1 LRTNRDY
8 RWPATLVSACI
19 LAAWLFALVDA
30 IRRSGWQLVPIA
42 RHVAGVV
49 ALYALTGAVLGAVA
63 WLVIGLERRLSARI
77 ARSRPRAER
86 FVRAGFYALI
96 AGASSANTAF
106 RTFSGQGISKSAIA
120 LWAPYV
126 AIALVSLCAGAF
138 VILLLRLRAAIE
150 RGRRIGPSLVVL
162 FLISAAGAVMY
173 VDLTVFVALYSR
185 LHAALEASAFV
196 VLACVIGVGLDVWS
210 SRRRAGAHLVRGLA
224 LLGCAWLLLSVV
236 VSPVRSWRDRALR
249 HVWLDPGYAGRALSR
264 VRTVES
270 FLANPLAWRG
280 VTESRMRQLEEM
292 YDISSTAL
300 SPAWDEPLAEP
311 PALRKKIDALRGARR
326 DYNVLV
332 YYVDT
337 LRQDVASDPTIM
349 PHAVDFA
356 KQSLEFR
363 RAYAPGSD
371 TLHSLPGIT
380 SGSYE
385 HAGPADN
392 DVLRVARRAKL
403 ETVLVIP
410 QSAHEF
416 LAKLRPDFEFDRR
429 VLITDYR
436 PQQGEVWGYGADLPT
451 GERLVDR
458 TLEWLREKRQG
469 RFFLWLFNF
478 DQHNWR
484 EVDKDW
490 VHAVAVKYSVPD
502 DGLLN
507 WRYRVVATAIDREF
521 RRLLDGLEQLGL
533 EDDTIVVFISD
544 HGEGLGRDGF
554 WVHSVFLWDSLVRA
568 PLVIRVP
575 GMGHR
580 VVYDKVSLVDFA
592 PTIARFLVDDPDTRG
607 YQGEDLI
614 SYLVP
619 DRPPR
624 RLPLLLAAVAQENLV
639 RIGIVDPKRD
649 WKLVLPLESGAPEL
663 YDLSVSD
670 PDWLSVA
677 EEHPT
682 EVARLLSQ
690 LVRSPL
696 YPRSANDVAAR
707 QRERAAAA
715 TKP

>member
-1 LRTNRDY
+1 M
-8 RWPATLVSACI
+8 
-19 LAAWLFALVDA
+19 LAAWLFATADA
-30 IRRSGWQLVPIA
+30 IRRSGWEFVPIA
-42 RHVAGVV
+42 RHVAGVLS
-49 ALYALTGAVLGAVA
+49 LYALIGVVLGLLA
-63 WLVIGLERRLSARI
+63 WIAIGLERRLSGRI
-77 ARSRPRAER
+77 ARSKPNAER
-86 FVRAGFYALI
+86 IARASFYAVL
-96 AGASSANTAF
+96 AAAASASTAF
-106 RTFSGQGISKSAIA
+106 WTFAGQGVRKASFAS
-120 LWAPYV
+120 WAPYLLIVGV
-126 AIALVSLCAGAF
+126 AICAGAF
-138 VILLLRLRAAIE
+138 VLLLLWLRGALE
-150 RGRRIGPSLVVL
+150 RGRRLGPLVAVFCLLVL
-162 FLISAAGAVMY
+162 SVGVIY

-185 LHAALEASAFV
+185 LHAALEAVAFV
-196 VLACVIGVGLDVWS
+196 LIASVVGVGLEQWS
-210 SRRRAGAHLVRGLA
+210 SRRRSGSLFVRALA
-224 LLGCAWLLLSVV
+224 LLGSTWLILSVV
-236 VSPVRSWRDRALR
+236 AQPLRSWRDRALR

-280 VTESRMRQLEEM
+280 VTDSRMKQLEEM

-300 SPAWDEPLAEP
+300 SPAWDEPLSEP
-311 PALRKKIDALRGARR
+311 PSLRKKIDALRGPRR

-349 PHAVDFA
+349 PHAVEFA

-363 RAYAPGSD
+363 RAYAAGSN

-380 SGSYE
+380 SGNYE
-385 HAGPADN
+385 HDRPAEN
-392 DVLRVARRAKL
+392 DILHVAKRANL
-403 ETVLVIP
+403 ERVLVIP

-416 LAKLRPDFEFDRR
+416 LTKLRPHFEFDRS
-429 VLITDYR
+429 IQISDYR
-436 PQQGEVWGYGADLPT
+436 PQKGEVWGYGADQPT
-451 GERLVDR
+451 SERLVDR
-458 TLEWLREKRQG
+458 TLEWLKEKRDG

-484 EVDKDW
+484 ELDKDW

-502 DGLLN
+502 EALLN
-507 WRYRVVATAIDREF
+507 WRYRVVATSVDREF
-521 RRLLDGLEQLGL
+521 KRLLDGLEQLGL
-533 EDDTIVVFISD
+533 QDDTIVVFVSD

-554 WVHSVFLWDSLVRA
+554 WVHSIFLWDSLVRA
-568 PLVIRVP
+568 PLAIRVP

-580 VVYDKVSLVDFA
+580 VVYDKVSLIDVA
-592 PTIARFLVDDPDTRG
+592 PTLARFLMEQPDTRG

-624 RLPLLLAAVAQENLV
+624 RLPILLAGVAQENLV
-639 RIGIVDPKRD
+639 RIGIIDPKRD

-677 EEHPT
+677 ERHPT
-682 EVARLLSQ
+682 EVALLLSQ

-696 YPRSANDVAAR
+696 YPRSAEDAAVRERDQRAAGAAR
-707 QRERAAAA
+707 GR
-715 TKP
+715 